1 MAKRGRPKNPVSPYT
16 MTIHKNGKYRYAS
29 TQRSVA
35 DENGNVEFRH
45 FHWGSLDANNVFHPN
60 HVFLYLPTDEKN
72 KFIFPDEWDL
82 RELDLH
88 HNPIPVPTTQS
99 VVAVE
104 KNVITVS
111 QSRTYGAVWLLER
124 LGEQLGIREDLMA
137 TFCQNQVIV
146 DDIMTVAMFLYITN
160 YNLDRLEEWQRLEKY
175 PSHRNLTPSAIT
187 ELQKSITEQ
196 NRVDF
201 LKCRALRIGNETV
214 MAVDSTT
221 KSGFGVKLI
230 DLAWGKNKEG
240 LNLPVTLEVVVYS
253 ITDHIP
259 VYYKTF
265 AGNTHDGRTMDIIM
279 ADLKEAGFMDY
290 ILLMDRAYPSLKNI
304 DQFIRDDVKIVAC
317 MKAGSGFSLSKIKE
331 LGTFDF
337 VPEGF
342 ILDEDLDLYTAQF
355 DLERSVMM
363 EDGSTKQSKKL
374 KLNLY
379 FDPVNRSRVLKNLD
393 KSRKTEREELDKLI
407 SQSTL
412 YTSEQ
417 VEELEEKYY
426 LFELSWKSAKIPVE
440 ECPEYQEDIHKRGR
454 KKKFIIKYLLTGYG
468 RNEKAMMNEKIA
480 AGFRALVTSGVDF
493 SAKEAMGHYSLRA
506 EQEMDNEQWKTL
518 FQCDRERNSCEGGKA
533 GASFIQFVGRI
544 MSCNLRYKWR
554 SNVELRR
561 LFKSSLSI
569 IDEMRR
575 IRCIEYPEQSE
586 MRLTPFIGK
595 QLDACKLLNLS
606 IPLGCSPGD

>member
-1 MAKRGRPKNPVSPYT
+1 MANRGRPKNPVSPYT
-16 MTIHKNGKYRYAS
+16 MSIHKNGKYKYAS
-29 TQRSVA
+29 TQRPVV
-35 DENGNVEFRH
+35 DEDGNIKFRH
-45 FHWGSLDANNVFHPN
+45 FHWGSLGPDNVFHPN
-60 HVFLYLPTDEKN
+60 HAFLYLSLEERE
-72 KFIFPDEWDL
+72 KFIFPAEWNL
-82 RELDLH
+82 RELNLH
-88 HNPIPVPTTQS
+88 QSPSPAPATQ
-99 VVAVE
+99 AILPVE
-104 KNVITVS
+104 KDLITVA
-111 QSRTYGAVWLLER
+111 QSRSYGAVWLLER

-137 TFCQNQVIV
+137 TFCQNQAIV

-175 PSHRNLTPSAIT
+175 PSMRTLTPSAIT
-187 ELQKSITEQ
+187 DLQKSITEQ
-196 NRVDF
+196 NRLDF
-201 LKCRALRIGNETV
+201 LKCRASRIGDATV

-240 LNLPVTLEVVVYS
+240 LKLPVTLEVVVYS

-265 AGNTHDGRTMDIIM
+265 AGNTHDARTMDVIM
-279 ADLKEAGFMDY
+279 ADLREAGFSDY

-304 DQFIRDDVKIVAC
+304 DQFIRDNVKIVAC
-317 MKAGSGFSLSKIKE
+317 MKAGAGLSLSKIKE

-337 VPEGF
+337 VPAGF
-342 ILDEDLDLYTAQF
+342 TLDEDLDLYIAQY
-355 DLERSVMM
+355 DIKRIVDM
-363 EDGSTKQSKKL
+363 EDGSTKKAEKL

-379 FDPVNRSRVLKNLD
+379 FDPVSRSRALKNLD
-393 KSRKTEREELDKLI
+393 RSRKKERDELDEIINK
-407 SQSTL
+407 SSL
-412 YTSEQ
+412 YSIEQ
-417 VEELEEKYY
+417 MQEIEERYY
-426 LFELSWKSAKIPVE
+426 LFALEWRSEKVPVE
-440 ECPEYQEDIHKRGR
+440 ECPEYQEDPHRRGPKRR
-454 KKKFIIKYLLTGYG
+454 FLTKYRLTGYG
-468 RNEKAMMNEKIA
+468 RNDKAMMNEKIS
-480 AGFRALVTSGVDF
+480 AGFRSLVTLGVDF
-493 SAKEAMGHYSLRA
+493 SAKEAMDHYSLRA

-554 SNVELRR
+554 SNVGLRK

-586 MRLTPFIGK
+586 MRLTPFIGR
-595 QLDACKLLNLS
+595 QLDICKMLN
-606 IPLGCSPGD
+606 INVPLGCAPGD